1 MFTKQELEIIIQLVS
16 QYNDPTSA
24 GKLIIGKLQAKIEAI
39 LAESQTQTQPD
50 TSVPDSS

>member
-16 QYNDPTSA
+16 QYNDPTSE

-39 LAESQTQTQPD
+39 LAESQIQIRPD
-50 TSVPDSS
+50 ASAPDNS